1 MGAGGAMRLE
11 RYIRA
16 AERAGGF
23 RSGAMVGKRRDAETV
38 AYRHA
43 AMICAREDGEK
54 LEAIGAAFGGRD
66 HTTVVHA
73 IRKNDRSRVAEV
85 RAAMEAEFRG

>member
-1 MGAGGAMRLE
+1 MQLE
-11 RYIRA
+11 RYIRG

-23 RSGAMVGKRRDAETV
+23 RAGAIAGKRRDARTV

-54 LEAIGAAFGGRD
+54 LEAIGVAFGGRD

-73 IRKNDRSRVAEV
+73 IRKNDRSRVGEV
-85 RAAMEAEFRG
+85 RAAMEAESRG